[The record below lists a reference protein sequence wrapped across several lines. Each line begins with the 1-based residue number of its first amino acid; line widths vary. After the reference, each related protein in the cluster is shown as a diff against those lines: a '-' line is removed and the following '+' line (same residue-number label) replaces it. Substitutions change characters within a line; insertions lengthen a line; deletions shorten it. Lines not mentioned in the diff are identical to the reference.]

1 MHITLRPNEK
11 IYINGAVLKVD
22 RKVSVELMNDAVFLL
37 EAHVMLEHNATTLVR
52 QLYFIV
58 QTMLMEP
65 GEAEGNKRIFHAQCV
80 AISSAYASVPLIEG
94 LIRVAGLVDKR
105 RHFEALKV
113 IRSLF
118 AVEDALI
125 ARTEPPPALAR
136 AS

>member
-11 IYINGAVLKVD
+11 IYVNGAVLKVD
-22 RKVSVELMNDAVFLL
+22 RKVSIELMNDAVFLL
-37 EAHVMLEHNATTLVR
+37 EAHVLLEHNATTLMR

-65 GEAEGNKRIFHAQCV
+65 GDIEANRQTFHGQCV
-80 AISSAYASVPLIEG
+80 AISAAYNSVPVIEG
-94 LIRVAGLVDKR
+94 LIKVAGLVDKR

-113 IRSLF
+113 IRGLF
-118 AVEDALI
+118 PIEDDMI
-125 ARTEPPPALAR
+125 GPTPALAFAK

>member
-11 IYINGAVLKVD
+11 IYVNGAVLKVD

-37 EAHVMLEHNATTLVR
+37 EAHVLLEHNATTLIR
-52 QLYFIV
+52 QLYYVV

-65 GEAEGNKRIFHAQCV
+65 TEVDSNRRIFHDQCV
-80 AISSAYASVPLIEG
+80 AVSAAYDNLPIIEG
-94 LIRVAGLVDKR
+94 LVRVAGLVEKR

-118 AVEDALI
+118 PIEDTLLN
-125 ARTEPPPALAR
+125 RVPPPAVFAK

>member
-11 IYINGAVLKVD
+11 IYVNGAVLKVD
-22 RKVSVELMNDAVFLL
+22 RKVSIELMNDAVFLL
-37 EAHVMLEHNATTLVR
+37 EAHVMLEHSATTLMR

-65 GEAEGNKRIFHAQCV
+65 GEAEGATRIFHGQCV
-80 AISSAYASVPLIEG
+80 ALSAAYDSVPIIEG

-113 IRSLF
+113 IRGLFPIEDSLIGQ
-118 AVEDALI
+118 AA
-125 ARTEPPPALAR
+125 PPPVLAQ
-136 AS
+136 AC

>member
-11 IYINGAVLKVD
+11 IYVNGAVLKVD
-22 RKVSVELMNDAVFLL
+22 RKVSIELMNDAVFLL
-37 EAHVMLEHNATTLVR
+37 EAHVMLERNATTLMR

-65 GEAEGNKRIFHAQCV
+65 GESEANMQAFHGQCV
-80 AISSAYASVPLIEG
+80 AISAAYDSMPVIEG
-94 LIRVAGLVDKR
+94 LIRIAGLVDKR

-113 IRSLF
+113 IRGLF
-118 AVEDALI
+118 PVEDELI
-125 ARTEPPPALAR
+125 GPRPALAFAK